1 MATQK
6 EKAAEL
12 RWEALHLLNM
22 ALAFPEDSVHDGE
35 LEKTFAKV
43 ELKLGTSRKLMA
55 EAISSGSKD
64 GRATF
69 CNIPDL
75 FEFASQEDLDQE
87 LHARSHITTQDL
99 SPKVAVMSL
108 SVAHSSLFISTT
120 PPP

>member
-64 GRATF
+64 GRATSRT
-69 CNIPDL
+69 C
-75 FEFASQEDLDQE
+75 SSS
-87 LHARSHITTQDL
+87 R
-99 SPKVAVMSL
+99 PKRTLTKSC
-108 SVAHSSLFISTT
+108 TRGRT
-120 PPP
+120 

>member
-43 ELKLGTSRKLMA
+43 ELKLGDKP
-55 EAISSGSKD
+55 EAH
-64 GRATF
+64 GRGDLEWIQGWAR
-69 CNIPDL
+69 NIL
-75 FEFASQEDLDQE
+75 
-87 LHARSHITTQDL
+87 
-99 SPKVAVMSL
+99 
-108 SVAHSSLFISTT
+108 
-120 PPP
+120 

>member
-1 MATQK
+1 
-6 EKAAEL
+6 
-12 RWEALHLLNM
+12 
-22 ALAFPEDSVHDGE
+22 
-35 LEKTFAKV
+35 
-43 ELKLGTSRKLMA
+43 MA

-120 PPP
+120 PPPLNPKTIGDSKTPKPQNNPKP